1 MRYGRAKR
9 IWYSVPIVEGEPK
22 EEGAYPLERHQA
34 CNDGLSGL
42 VEVLQKLHGVDTA
55 GEIPMLLMVKLL
67 PLFAPAFVPLAA
79 ASPRLG
85 TDLTPSSDTW
95 WIHADEESGA
105 WMSNI
110 QQEGADPYA
119 GWGPSSP
126 TVAPP
131 GLGWITTTFPL
142 VPAPQN
148 DIQLDVA
155 ESITMDVWVGGGL
168 GGHIFVTPALLVDGE
183 TLASGEELSGTFVDG
198 DLLHFTWDLTARL
211 ETIPAG
217 AEVVWE
223 FRLSGAYESA
233 FYWMEEGSWTSVTLP
248 VIAPGPEPDATG
260 GDASTSSTSTTQ
272 SASTSSS
279 SSSSTRPSSSTR
291 STSSG
296 PMTASS
302 SSTSAGQ
309 ERIVGEDS
317 PTSTKDTPFAALP
330 WIVLVLAL
338 LVFRRK

>member
-1 MRYGRAKR
+1 METKM
-9 IWYSVPIVEGEPK
+9 II
-22 EEGAYPLERHQA
+22 
-34 CNDGLSGL
+34 GL
-42 VEVLQKLHGVDTA
+42 VVIALLQ
-55 GEIPMLLMVKLL
+55 
-67 PLFAPAFVPLAA
+67 APNVVG
-79 ASPRLG
+79 LG
-85 TDLTPSSDTW
+85 PGKGADLRESSNTW
-95 WIHADEESGA
+95 WIHADSEYGA
-105 WMSNI
+105 WMSNV
-110 QQEGADPYA
+110 QQEGTDPYA

-148 DIQLDVA
+148 DLQLDVA

-211 ETIPAG
+211 DTIPAG

-248 VIAPGPEPDATG
+248 VVEPDPEPDAIG
-260 GDASTSSTSTTQ
+260 GDASSSNMSTTQ
-272 SASTSSS
+272 SASTSSAS
-279 SSSSTRPSSSTR
+279 PSSTRPSSSTR
-291 STSSG
+291 STSSA
-296 PMTASS
+296 PVAASS
-302 SSTSAGQ
+302 SSTSSGP
-309 ERIVGEDS
+309 GELAEED
-317 PTSTKDTPFAALP
+317 PPASTKDTPFVAAW
-330 WIVLVLAL
+330 WIVGLLAMLVL
-338 LVFRRK
+338 RRR